1 MQVDLVICN
10 AGIYRTTAKN
20 GDSIIDYANE
30 AVDINLK
37 GVMNTILPF
46 IPKMKVCDTNRINFQ
61 EAGFGQICVVGSSSG
76 NGTLGIDPVYEGTKN
91 AVRVTLEGLMAPLEN
106 YGIHLSLVSPGNQ

>member
-1 MQVDLVICN
+1 MICN

-46 IPKMKVCDTNRINFQ
+46 IPKMKVCDTNKINF
-61 EAGFGQICVVGSSSG
+61 
-76 NGTLGIDPVYEGTKN
+76 
-91 AVRVTLEGLMAPLEN
+91 
-106 YGIHLSLVSPGNQ
+106 